1 MAKLN
6 PNKEEAINF
15 IKKNKG
21 IMTNKEIIQEAAEKF
36 GYKEDTIRNW
46 LYDYTL
52 GMKKEKLT
60 LRQQLEMIEKKH
72 QEAYERRIE
81 MEAKNRPKIRIEV

>member
-21 IMTNKEIIQEAAEKF
+21 IMTNKEIIKEASKKF

-60 LRQQLEMIEKKH
+60 LRQQLDIIEKNH
-72 QEAYERRIE
+72 QKAYERRLE
-81 MEAKNRPKIRIEV
+81 MAVKNRPKIIIEE

>member
-6 PNKEEAINF
+6 PNKEEAIKF

-21 IMTNKEIIQEAAEKF
+21 VLSEKEIVKVAAKKF
-36 GYKEDTIRNW
+36 NYTESTIRDM
-46 LYDYTL
+46 LYDCNL
-52 GMKKEKLT
+52 GTKKEKLT
-60 LRQQLEMIEKKH
+60 LRQQLEAIEKKH